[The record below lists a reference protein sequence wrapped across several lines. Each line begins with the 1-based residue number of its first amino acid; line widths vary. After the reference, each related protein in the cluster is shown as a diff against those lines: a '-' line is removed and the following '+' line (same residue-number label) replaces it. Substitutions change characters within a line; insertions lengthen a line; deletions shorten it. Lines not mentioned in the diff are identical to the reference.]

1 VAKKILE
8 IKLLR
13 LKPKSE
19 GLNFS
24 QVHKDREASINPK
37 QPPQIITKIFYRD
50 KNIISR
56 ETQFNNRNRVQVG
69 TLEVAAD
76 YIKHFLQ
83 GMMTEEFSDITWLRE
98 KFWFTSPIESLGQEM
113 REAVHDFQKSN
124 VTYPFRNLRRFVQPP
139 FGYLSEEEERVE
151 KRNMFGWVFLVGL
164 TEEQLRERIRHTDR
178 RYDVM
183 NNPDGLKKLYVGNL
197 SSLQIGKKS
206 NLRTMLRRCVSQ
218 DWGTV
223 ITSEDADGR
232 KKFKFR
238 HSSTQLPG
246 GPDLFHRNGRGFAKK
261 YDLPYESVEEKI
273 LTSTIIYHLIG
284 MYYRPGSRTD
294 TTICCSRSLPDV
306 MVISKYQANQIMGTY
321 KNGLLESNSF
331 LTDVKD
337 SCFDHIDKSFFIG
350 EKKSGVVLGEII
362 YQFNEKRFFEFID
375 TLNIKGEITNYKEHS
390 RFSDDFYHHL
400 IGVIEIKDQFLVNL
414 QNQPWIRKSK
424 KAPSAVGS

>member
-37 QPPQIITKIFYRD
+37 QPPQLITKIFYSD
-50 KNIISR
+50 KNVISR
-56 ETQFNNRNRVQVG
+56 ETQYNHRYRVQVG
-69 TLEVAAD
+69 TAEVAAD

-83 GMMTEEFSDITWLRE
+83 GMMTEEFSDITWMRE
-98 KFWFTSPIESLGQEM
+98 KFWFTSPIESLGQEV

-164 TEEQLRERIRHTDR
+164 SEEQLRERIRQTDR

-183 NNPDGLKKLYVGNL
+183 NNPDGLKKFYVENL

-223 ITSEDADGR
+223 ITSEDGDGR
-232 KKFKFR
+232 EKFKFR

-246 GPDLFHRNGRGFAKK
+246 GPDLFHRNARVFAKK
-261 YDLPYESVEEKI
+261 YHLPYESGEEKI

-294 TTICCSRSLPDV
+294 TTISCSRSLPGV
-306 MVISKYQANQIMGTY
+306 TVLSKYQANQIMGTY
-321 KNGLLESNSF
+321 KDGLLETNSF
-331 LTDVKD
+331 LVDVKD
-337 SCFDHIDKSFFIG
+337 NCVDHIDKSFFIG
-350 EKKSGVVLGEII
+350 EKKSGVVLAEIH
-362 YQFNEKRFFEFID
+362 YQCNEKRFLEFID
-375 TLNIKGEITNYKEHS
+375 TLNVKEELMSYKERS
-390 RFSDDFYHHL
+390 RFSDNFYHHL
-400 IGVIEIKDQFLVNL
+400 IGVIEIKDQFLVDL

-424 KAPSAVGS
+424 KIPSAMGS